1 MARTRARP
9 YDRPQVDPHAP
20 PRPCDRPGCPHQGEY
35 RAPKDRNKLGDY
47 YWFCLEHVREYNAA
61 WDFYKGADAATL
73 EKEKRADTIGR
84 RPTWPL
90 GLGMGGAKRAQQMD
104 RDAMEEA
111 LRRWFDSGD
120 IPGFGAGRAK
130 RAGPQEPR
138 KRPSA
143 PVEEA
148 YALLDLDVSASPA
161 EIKSRYKELVK
172 RHHPDANGGDKAAE
186 ERLKSINQAY
196 TILKAQGAKPAADL

>member
-1 MARTRARP
+1 MPRSRTRP

-20 PRPCDRPGCPHQGEY
+20 PRGCDRPGCVAHGEY
-35 RAPKDRNKLGDY
+35 RAPKGRERLGEY
-47 YWFCLEHVREYNAA
+47 FWFCLDHVREYNAA

-73 EKEKRADTIGR
+73 EREKRADTIGR

-90 GLGMGGAKRAQQMD
+90 GLGMGGAKRAAEMNQEE
-104 RDAMEEA
+104 MEEA
-111 LRRWFDSGD
+111 LRRWFKSGD
-120 IPGFGAGRAK
+120 IPGFGAGRA
-130 RAGPQEPR
+130 RARAESALR
-138 KRPSA
+138 KRVPA
-143 PVEEA
+143 AVEEA
-148 YALLDLDVSASPA
+148 LSVLDLDVNAGPA

-196 TILKAQGAKPAADL
+196 TILKAQGAKPAAGL

>member
-1 MARTRARP
+1 MRTRP

-20 PRPCDRPGCPHQGEY
+20 PRACDRPGCVAQGEY
-35 RAPKDRNKLGDY
+35 RAPKGRDRLGEY
-47 YWFCLEHVREYNAA
+47 FWFCLEHVREYNAA
-61 WDFYKGADAATL
+61 WDFYKGADAVTL
-73 EKEKRADTIGR
+73 EREKRADTIGR

-90 GLGMGGAKRAQQMD
+90 GLGMGGARRAAQMD
-104 RDAMEEA
+104 RPAMEEA

-120 IPGFGAGRAK
+120 IPGFGAGRA
-130 RAGPQEPR
+130 RARAEAPPR
-138 KRPSA
+138 KRPPA

-148 YALLDLDVSASPA
+148 LAVLDLDVSASSA

-196 TILKAQGAKPAADL
+196 TILKAQGAKPTAGL

>member
-9 YDRPQVDPHAP
+9 YDRPQIDPDAP
-20 PRPCDRPGCPHQGEY
+20 PRACDRPGCAANGEY
-35 RAPKDRNKLGDY
+35 RAPKGRDRLGEY

-73 EKEKRADTIGR
+73 EREKRADTIGR

-90 GLGMGGAKRAQQMD
+90 GLGMGGAKRTENMD
-104 RDAMEEA
+104 RAAMEEA

-120 IPGFGAGRAK
+120 VPGFGAGRA
-130 RAGPQEPR
+130 RRTADPPPR
-138 KRPSA
+138 KRATPA
-143 PVEEA
+143 VEEA
-148 YALLDLDVSASPA
+148 LTVLGLDLSASPA

-196 TILKAQGAKPAADL
+196 TVLKAQGTKPAAGL

>member
-20 PRPCDRPGCPHQGEY
+20 PRPCDRPGCANHGEY
-35 RAPKDRNKLGDY
+35 RAPKDRSQLGEY

-90 GLGMGGAKRAQQMD
+90 GLGMGGAKRAQRMD
-104 RDAMEEA
+104 REAMEEA

-130 RAGPQEPR
+130 RAGTQEPR
-138 KRPSA
+138 KRPPA

-148 YALLDLDVSASPA
+148 YALLNLDVSASPA

>member
-1 MARTRARP
+1 MPRPRTRP

-20 PRPCDRPGCPHQGEY
+20 PKACDRPGCGAHGEF
-35 RAPKDRNKLGDY
+35 RAPKGRDRLGEY
-47 YWFCLEHVREYNAA
+47 FWFCLEHVREYNAA
-61 WDFYKGADAATL
+61 WDFYKGADAVTL
-73 EKEKRADTIGR
+73 EREKRADTIGR

-90 GLGMGGAKRAQQMD
+90 GLGMGGAKRATGMD

-120 IPGFGAGRAK
+120 VPGFGAGRA
-130 RAGPQEPR
+130 RARAETAPR
-138 KRPSA
+138 KRLSA
-143 PVEEA
+143 AVEEA
-148 YALLDLDVSASPA
+148 FSILDLDPSAGPA

-196 TILKAQGAKPAADL
+196 TILKAQGAKPVAGL